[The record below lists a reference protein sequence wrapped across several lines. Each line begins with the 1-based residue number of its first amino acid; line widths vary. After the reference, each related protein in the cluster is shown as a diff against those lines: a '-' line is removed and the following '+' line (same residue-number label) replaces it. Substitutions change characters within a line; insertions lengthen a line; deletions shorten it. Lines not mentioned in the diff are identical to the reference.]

1 MVAAAQINAI
11 DPNALA
17 DLKRLS
23 RDSNSPEALRA
34 TAKQFEAL
42 FLQMV
47 LKSMRAAVPSNS
59 MFDSDQTRMFQA
71 LQDQQTAMN
80 MAQGRGIGLA
90 DVIYRQLGGDTRT
103 VAQQGQ
109 GGAEDS
115 AGVDLSR
122 VTRRAAIPAA
132 ALALPANSAAEA
144 DELGEFVAQLG
155 AAMALPRAEKGT
167 GRRGDQVVDPV
178 VEGAPATDASGA
190 SRPVPEGAREF
201 VNRVWA
207 HAGEASRSTG
217 IPAHFMV
224 GQAALETGWGR
235 GELRRADGSPSHN
248 LFNIKAGANW
258 KGAVVEVPVTEYANG
273 RPYTET
279 ARFRAY
285 GSYSEAF
292 RDYANLLRG
301 SPRYAEVLGQTDA
314 AGFARSL
321 QQAGYATDPM
331 YADKLTRIIG
341 GATLRT
347 ALAG

>member
-1 MVAAAQINAI
+1 MVAPAQINAL
-11 DPNALA
+11 DPNAMA

-23 RDSNSPEALRA
+23 RDGNSQEALRA
-34 TAKQFEAL
+34 AAKQFEAL
-42 FLQMV
+42 FMQMV
-47 LKSMRAAVPSNS
+47 LKSMRDAVPSNG
-59 MFDSDQTRMFQA
+59 MMDSDQTRMFQA
-71 LQDQQTAMN
+71 LQDQQMAMN

-90 DVIYRQLGGDTRT
+90 DAIFRQLGGE
-103 VAQQGQ
+103 VSAPSAEGE
-109 GGAEDS
+109 GGL
-115 AGVDLSR
+115 DLSR
-122 VTRRAAIPAA
+122 VTRQAAIAA
-132 ALALPANSAAEA
+132 GQAVPPANSAAVA
-144 DELGEFVAQLG
+144 DELSQIAARLRASFASQVEARAAVG
-155 AAMALPRAEKGT
+155 AGGVDAATPADGT
-167 GRRGDQVVDPV
+167 TEARTAARS
-178 VEGAPATDASGA
+178 A
-190 SRPVPEGAREF
+190 PEGAREF
-201 VNRVWA
+201 VNRVWM
-207 HAGEASRSTG
+207 HAGEASRTTG

-235 GELRRADGSPSHN
+235 GELRRADGSPSYN
-248 LFNIKAGANW
+248 LFNIKAGAGW

-285 GSYSEAF
+285 SSYGEAF

-301 SPRYAEVLGQTDA
+301 NSRYADVLGQTDA